1 MKYLAAAVSGSLLKV
16 EDMNAYFGELG
27 SSFGSIGWHMAGL
40 IITFA
45 IMLLG
50 VSKGIEKM
58 NKLMMPVFFVFFLI
72 LMVRVFTL
80 PGALEGYLS
89 LIHI

>member
-1 MKYLAAAVSGSLLKV
+1 MERGKLIGLIPVLGSLAIAIGYSVVVGWFLKYLAAAVSGSLLKV

-50 VSKGIEKM
+50 GIK
-58 NKLMMPVFFVFFLI
+58 
-72 LMVRVFTL
+72 RD
-80 PGALEGYLS
+80 
-89 LIHI
+89 